1 MEFYKK
7 NLLKKMIFFYYL
19 IIIIMSHNNFQDWE
33 KTTIGGGNISYNK
46 NNKQSTNIIKNT
58 QNLPGNKIKNQLEND
73 EILSLPKVS
82 YQDSKLIE
90 QKRNLSGLSQKDLA
104 KNLNIPFNIIS
115 DIEKGS
121 LNNSKAIISKIN
133 RYLDNFI
140 KNKK

>member
-1 MEFYKK
+1 
-7 NLLKKMIFFYYL
+7 
-19 IIIIMSHNNFQDWE
+19 MSHNNFQDWE
-33 KTTIGGGNISYNK
+33 QTTIGGGNISYNK
-46 NNKQSTNIIKNT
+46 NNKESTNITKKT

-73 EILSLPKVS
+73 EIQTLPKVS
-82 YQDSKLIE
+82 YQNSKLIE

-115 DIEKGS
+115 DIEKGT
-121 LNNSKAIISKIN
+121 LNNNKAIISKIN